1 MTWQKMQV
9 QELTNE
15 VTKVVIAEE
24 YVDTVL
30 YYLDNIRD
38 SQFALGDLL
47 VQLVDLHGGY
57 KAPVINYLAGK
68 TNRAASTLYDYEAV
82 ARRWPKEYR
91 DKYAGLDYTIYRN
104 SDPILDEDLLN
115 KAADENMNPTK
126 FKEMKYPNMLEPTN
140 VLRTALIRLN
150 KIDLNGDIRLSQILK
165 LLEELLS
172 DMMY

>member
-1 MTWQKMQV
+1 MQAPDLLN
-9 QELTNE
+9 ELT
-15 VTKVVIAEE
+15 TVVIAEE

-38 SQFALGDLL
+38 QQFALGDLL
-47 VQLVDLHGGY
+47 VMLVDLHGGY
-57 KAPVINYLAGK
+57 KAPVISYLAGK

-82 ARRWPKEYR
+82 SRRWTKEYR

-104 SDPILDEDLLN
+104 SDPVLDEALLN
-115 KAADENMNPTK
+115 KAADENMNPTA
-126 FKEMKYPNMLEPTN
+126 FKELKYPNLLEPTN

-165 LLEELLS
+165 LLEEILG
-172 DMMY
+172 DML

>member
-1 MTWQKMQV
+1 MQAP
-9 QELTNE
+9 ELINDLTP
-15 VTKVVIAEE
+15 VVIAEE
-24 YVDTVL
+24 YVDAVL
-30 YYLDNIRD
+30 YYLDNIRE

-47 VQLVDLHGGY
+47 VALVDLHGGY

-82 ARRWPKEYR
+82 SRRWTKEYR

-104 SDPILDEDLLN
+104 SDPVLDEALLN
-115 KAADENMNPTK
+115 KAADENMNPTA
-126 FKEMKYPNMLEPTN
+126 FKELKYPNLLEPTN

-165 LLEELLS
+165 LLEEILG
-172 DMMY
+172 DML